1 MINVAIEHRT
11 TYRFDRA
18 VHLGPHVVRLRPA
31 PHCRTPVLAYSLHVQ
46 PDTHFLNWQQDPF
59 GNYLARLVFPER
71 ATELDIT
78 VGLVADMTVI
88 NPFDFFVEEGAENYP
103 FRYEAG
109 LARDLAPYLVAQPA
123 GPLLGDWLQGARHDI
138 SDNIPINDFLVA
150 LNQRVQGDVA
160 YTIRMEPG
168 VLTPEEIL
176 AKRVGSCRD
185 SAWLL
190 VQILRHMGL
199 ASRFV
204 SGYLVQLTADQPAL
218 DGPDGPVADFT
229 DLHAWAEVY
238 VPGAG
243 WLGLDPTSG
252 LFAGEG
258 HLPLACTPEPTSAAP
273 VTGVVDPCEVT
284 FEHVNAVRRIREDPR
299 VTKPYTE
306 EQWTAVDTLGRAVDA
321 DLEEGDVR
329 LTLGGEPTFVSID
342 DMDGDEWNITADS
355 ERKRALAF
363 GLARRLADRFAPG
376 GIVQFGQG
384 KWYPGEP
391 LPRWQLGIFWRTD
404 GQPLWTHPQLL
415 TLPDPDDPE
424 DTDTRDPEGPDN
436 TDTRYIGRAAT
447 PEQARQLVV
456 DIAGRLGIPP
466 DCCVPAYE
474 DPANLLWEEASL
486 PPGLPTD
493 ADERAALVDKL
504 DADRGDPAGW
514 VMPVHRT
521 PTGWGTSRWTTRR
534 NHLFLVPGD
543 SPAGLR
549 LPLSTLTWKAPV
561 ADIPRSTFAPRG
573 PLLQFTGAA
582 RPAKVVTPD
591 EAPPTA
597 LCTEIRQDTI
607 HLFLPPLMELEHWI
621 ELLGV
626 VEAAVAASGQPVVL
640 EGYPPPADPRLRQ
653 LGLAPDPG
661 VIEVNVHPAAGWPEM
676 VETVTTLYE
685 DARQSRLGTE
695 KFALDGLHTGTGGG
709 NHMTLGG
716 ATPADSP
723 LLRRPDLLRSMIT
736 YWQHHP
742 SLSYLFSGRFI
753 GPTSQAP
760 RIDEARHDSLDEL
773 EIAFAQLDGV
783 DDDNAPWIVDRLLR
797 NLLVDVSG
805 NTHRAEFCIDKLF
818 SPDGERGRLGL
829 VELRA
834 FEMPPHPRMALVQ
847 ALLVRTIVARCWN
860 DPYRKPLVRWG
871 TELHDRFLLPWYV
884 ADDIRDV
891 VEDLRRHG
899 YPFAPEWLDPFVEFR
914 FPRLGSV
921 DVAGT
926 HIQLRAAIEP
936 WPVLG
941 EESSGGSMA
950 RAVDSSVERVQV
962 LVEGLTVGRHV
973 LTCNRTPI
981 PLHPTGA
988 PGQSVAGVRYKAWK
1002 PPSGLHPTMDVHTPL
1017 VFDLVDTWNSR
1028 SLGGCTY
1035 HVAHPGGRH
1044 EERFPINANEAEAR
1058 RASRFQPFGHTPG
1071 TIDLPSITDGGTG
1084 RGYARTLDLR
1094 RL

>member
-1 MINVAIEHRT
+1 
-11 TYRFDRA
+11 
-18 VHLGPHVVRLRPA
+18 
-31 PHCRTPVLAYSLHVQ
+31 
-46 PDTHFLNWQQDPF
+46 
-59 GNYLARLVFPER
+59 
-71 ATELDIT
+71 
-78 VGLVADMTVI
+78 
-88 NPFDFFVEEGAENYP
+88 
-103 FRYEAG
+103 
-109 LARDLAPYLVAQPA
+109 
-123 GPLLGDWLQGARHDI
+123 
-138 SDNIPINDFLVA
+138 
-150 LNQRVQGDVA
+150 
-160 YTIRMEPG
+160 
-168 VLTPEEIL
+168 
-176 AKRVGSCRD
+176 
-185 SAWLL
+185 
-190 VQILRHMGL
+190 
-199 ASRFV
+199 
-204 SGYLVQLTADQPAL
+204 
-218 DGPDGPVADFT
+218 
-229 DLHAWAEVY
+229 
-238 VPGAG
+238 
-243 WLGLDPTSG
+243 
-252 LFAGEG
+252 
-258 HLPLACTPEPTSAAP
+258 
-273 VTGVVDPCEVT
+273 
-284 FEHVNAVRRIREDPR
+284 
-299 VTKPYTE
+299 
-306 EQWTAVDTLGRAVDA
+306 
-321 DLEEGDVR
+321 
-329 LTLGGEPTFVSID
+329 
-342 DMDGDEWNITADS
+342 
-355 ERKRALAF
+355 
-363 GLARRLADRFAPG
+363 
-376 GIVQFGQG
+376 
-384 KWYPGEP
+384 
-391 LPRWQLGIFWRTD
+391 
-404 GQPLWTHPQLL
+404 
-415 TLPDPDDPE
+415 
-424 DTDTRDPEGPDN
+424 
-436 TDTRYIGRAAT
+436 
-447 PEQARQLVV
+447 
-456 DIAGRLGIPP
+456 
-466 DCCVPAYE
+466 
-474 DPANLLWEEASL
+474 
-486 PPGLPTD
+486 
-493 ADERAALVDKL
+493 
-504 DADRGDPAGW
+504 
-514 VMPVHRT
+514 
-521 PTGWGTSRWTTRR
+521 
-534 NHLFLVPGD
+534 
-543 SPAGLR
+543 
-549 LPLSTLTWKAPV
+549 
-561 ADIPRSTFAPRG
+561 
-573 PLLQFTGAA
+573 
-582 RPAKVVTPD
+582 
-591 EAPPTA
+591 
-597 LCTEIRQDTI
+597 
-607 HLFLPPLMELEHWI
+607 
-621 ELLGV
+621 
-626 VEAAVAASGQPVVL
+626 VL
-640 EGYPPPADPRLRQ
+640 EGDPPPADPRLRQ